1 MVDQTSPAIQST
13 SASSSSFSTADSS
26 RRMSSPAEQ
35 LFTDTGRPARRAASS
50 KTITYAPGCDKNGNP
65 IKTDKDKLREK
76 QEAHDRKQRHS
87 DGHNQR
93 KDTTVPTAS
102 ASSNSS
108 AKDETGR
115 SASAVSASN
124 DNKTRSGR
132 TVTKPLDAHR
142 SSDREAKRW
151 AREREKQQRQ
161 KSLAVE
167 SDDEDEEDTEEE
179 SPAKNGAAS
188 NPRAYERAEAKQLN
202 KRKVPEE
209 AEDELDL
216 LSMSDEGESHR
227 DNLKPPDAAAS
238 TNDRSK
244 TPLNEASSIKR
255 RKPDDTS
262 AKDSI
267 ASADIDDS
275 ADKQSRKASPR
286 RDHSEN
292 AHHPRDST
300 SEGIE
305 AGQELRE
312 KEHGEE
318 EQEGNQVEALGAQE
332 TSGHDEVS
340 RLFL

>member
-1 MVDQTSPAIQST
+1 
-13 SASSSSFSTADSS
+13 
-26 RRMSSPAEQ
+26 MSSPAEQ

-65 IKTDKDKLREK
+65 IKTDKEKLREK

-87 DGHNQR
+87 DYHNQ
-93 KDTTVPTAS
+93 KKETVVSTAS
-102 ASSNSS
+102 ASSNSG

-124 DNKTRSGR
+124 ENKTRSGR

-167 SDDEDEEDTEEE
+167 SDDEDEEETEDEG
-179 SPAKNGAAS
+179 PARENDDRNAIS
-188 NPRAYERAEAKQLN
+188 NPRAYERAESKQQT

-209 AEDELDL
+209 AKDELDL

-227 DNLKPPDAAAS
+227 DNLKPPDATTP

-244 TPLNEASSIKR
+244 SPLNDASSKKR
-255 RKPDDTS
+255 RKPDHTS

-267 ASADIDDS
+267 ASADVDDS
-275 ADKQSRKASPR
+275 PDNQSRKGIAR
-286 RDHSEN
+286 QDYSEN

-300 SEGIE
+300 SDAIE
-305 AGQELRE
+305 VGRELGV
-312 KEHGEE
+312 KEQREE
-318 EQEGNQVEALGAQE
+318 EQEGNQAEARAAQR
-332 TSGHDEVS
+332 TSGNDEVS
-340 RLFL
+340 GLFL